1 MAGLNSPVSAL
12 NQSIGSSDRSI
23 GSSDRSIGSSD
34 RSIGSSD
41 RSIGSSNRSIG
52 SSGRSIGS
60 PIQSIGSSN
69 RSIGSSG
76 RSIGSP
82 IQSIRSSNRS
92 IGSSD
97 RSIGS
102 PIQSIGN
109 SNRSIGSSDRSF
121 GSCYFLPP
129 ASLMDVADCI
139 QKWRSR
145 PLSRV
150 LSWTVIPLGA
160 TSPLRSSSL
169 PGPDAGR
176 VMRSLFGLAP
186 GGVYRAVRRWPRT
199 RCALTAPFHPY
210 HAHPKMP
217 FGGLLSVALAV
228 GSRRP
233 GITWH
238 LALWSP
244 DFPRHPC
251 G

>member
-1 MAGLNSPVSAL
+1 MALLPVRAVPFADSHASAARRKSGGAGRLARLSWTIPLGATSPL
-12 NQSIGSSDRSI
+12 
-23 GSSDRSIGSSD
+23 
-34 RSIGSSD
+34 
-41 RSIGSSNRSIG
+41 
-52 SSGRSIGS
+52 
-60 PIQSIGSSN
+60 
-69 RSIGSSG
+69 
-76 RSIGSP
+76 
-82 IQSIRSSNRS
+82 RSS
-92 IGSSD
+92 
-97 RSIGS
+97 
-102 PIQSIGN
+102 
-109 SNRSIGSSDRSF
+109 
-121 GSCYFLPP
+121 
-129 ASLMDVADCI
+129 SLETRPGPRVLRPHGLAPCAGGTVRRFARI
-139 QKWRSR
+139 SGVTKKWRSR
-145 PLSRV
+145 PVSRV

-210 HAHPKMP
+210 HAHPKTP

-244 DFPRHPC
+244 DFPRHPR